1 MGVKEY
7 KGLIGYDVVEGYRYI
22 CFVGRSLTICDK
34 KLNLVCRF
42 SDMKNYGWADFISD
56 NLLVA
61 CNTGST
67 YKVYDIAQ
75 QKCLQTYTAHKRGYT
90 SYEQPL
96 LDREKRVVYNSC
108 HTNTHDKRE
117 FTVLDLD
124 AGAFRYIDFP
134 YQMVPGGARRLDQDG
149 NFSCACRELVPEGEK
164 RRGIA
169 KILTLKDDRFEF
181 REFQPPLY
189 SHIDC
194 YTEDFLVTSKSELIW
209 LNNEKRV
216 QLNLPEQ
223 HRGYL
228 KTNAYAYLKESRQ
241 LFLAYSECVCGFD
254 LATNTCA
261 FFYPEKYIS
270 DVQVIGNDLF
280 IGTWEK
286 TIVLPLEF

>member
-7 KGLIGYDVVEGYRYI
+7 KGLIGYDIVMDHRYI

-34 KLNLVCRF
+34 ELNLVCRF
-42 SDMKNYGWADFISD
+42 SDMKNYGWADFIND

-61 CNTGST
+61 CSTGLA
-67 YKVYDIAQ
+67 YKIYDI
-75 QKCLQTYTAHKRGYT
+75 AHKRGHT

-108 HTNTHDKRE
+108 HTNTHDKKE

-164 RRGIA
+164 RRGIT

-209 LNNEKRV
+209 LNNEKWV

-254 LATNTCA
+254 LNTNICT
-261 FFYPEKYIS
+261 FFYPEKFIS
-270 DVQVIGNDLF
+270 AIGVIGSDLY

-286 TIVLPLEF
+286 TIVVKSCW